1 MDKQAENKLSFWRD
15 AQGGDQTPMFNFYRF
30 CQLIEQFSA
39 GGKAPGSSFSLRDDA
54 VRFRPHPGMGFP
66 VSELKCTQE
75 NAPHPPTVRTTFLGL
90 YGTDSPLPTS
100 YIDDIAQHREGH
112 EHLEAFLDIFNH
124 RIMTQYYRIWRKY
137 SYPATF
143 KAGGTDSIS
152 QNLMA
157 LTGITAFPG
166 LPASRL
172 LALLQ
177 PLVRTTRTA
186 EGIAGVIRIQAPA
199 TRVTVEPHL
208 PVSIPVREAAR
219 LSANTRVTLG
229 DRPIIGQ
236 MTGINHRC
244 IGVTLYTEDAQEA
257 KGWLPGGQLRED
269 VFALLRVYLGNKYDA
284 RLQLTLPIDLVPL
297 PKIDNKSV
305 QLGYNVILGLRA
317 DNRQKIPPII
327 TINIGRLKGR
337 STNGS

>member
-1 MDKQAENKLSFWRD
+1 MDKQAEKPLSFWCDR
-15 AQGGDQTPMFNFYRF
+15 QGRDQTPMFNFYRF
-30 CQLIEQFSA
+30 CQLVEQLSA
-39 GGKAPGSSFSLRDDA
+39 GGKAPGSSFSLSDDA

-75 NAPHPPTVRTTFLGL
+75 NAPYPPTVRTTFLGL

-100 YIDDIAQHREGH
+100 YIDDIAKHCEGH

-143 KAGGTDSIS
+143 KDGGTDSIS

-157 LTGITAFPG
+157 LSGITAFPG

-172 LALLQ
+172 LAMLQ
-177 PLVRTTRTA
+177 PMVCATRTA
-186 EGIAGVIRIQAPA
+186 EGIAGVIGTQAPA
-199 TRVTVEPHL
+199 TRVTVDPHL
-208 PVSIPVREAAR
+208 PVPIPVREAAK
-219 LSANTRVTLG
+219 LSVNSRVTLG
-229 DRPIIGQ
+229 DGPVIGQ
-236 MTGINHRC
+236 ITYINHRC
-244 IGVTLYTEDAQEA
+244 IGVTLYTEDTQEA

-297 PKIDNKSV
+297 PRIDNKSV
-305 QLGYNVILGLRA
+305 QLGYNAILGLRA
-317 DNRQKIPPII
+317 DNRQQMPSKI
-327 TINIGRLKGR
+327 TLNLGRLKEGI
-337 STNGS
+337 